1 MFHARLVNIQL
12 LPRDDHRGIQTLF
25 NHLIRTSVSSQIWL
39 ISFPSTWV
47 QHLLSAT
54 FRLQIFLFL
63 HTPRALARTPL
74 RKNNF
79 FITVFKEEVLRSVG
93 RIFTG
98 RCDPTSPGGGLGVL
112 RLHFKRKT
120 VFFSNF
126 YSSKVLFFK

>member
-1 MFHARLVNIQL
+1 MFHARLVHIQL
-12 LPRDDHRGIQTLF
+12 LPRDDHRGIRTLF

-98 RCDPTSPGGGLGVL
+98 RCDPTSPGGIRCSETAFQAKKL
-112 RLHFKRKT
+112 
-120 VFFSNF
+120 VFSQTFTLQKYF
-126 YSSKVLFFK
+126 FFK